1 MHSIHGFEKVLRSL
15 FYSYGGFIARH
26 PLYFVIIPL
35 LVAIGLGSG
44 MLFLDTTSDLDGETL
59 YAPENSRA
67 SRDRSLIQE
76 IYSTNVATE
85 DDEMLPQHLTEPGLY
100 GQVVVTL
107 KDRGNVLIRNVTDE
121 VLRLHRIVESLSVE
135 FASERYSYRDLCMKW
150 QNSCLPIGIIQILN
164 NTMMAPE
171 LSLQY
176 PKTFMTFPF
185 GSIPVFIGGEVA
197 GVTLKSDSS
206 EVETAEAIQLTY
218 NLQYN
223 SEEEKEIGLLWE
235 REFQN
240 TVVNFQSMLDL
251 ELFWTTSATLQDELD
266 KSTSNI
272 IGKFSVAFCTLI
284 VFAIATCAMMDWV
297 RSKTWLAS
305 LGVWSAG
312 LAVMASFGLLIYL
325 GVPFVNVVGSTPF
338 LIIGECR
345 VVKFYA

>member
-44 MLFLDTTSDLDGETL
+44 MLFLDTTSDLDGESL
-59 YAPENSRA
+59 YAPEDSRA

-76 IYSTNVATE
+76 IYSDASTE
-85 DDEMLPQHLTEPGLY
+85 EGEMLPQHLTEPGLY

-107 KDRGNVLIRNVTDE
+107 KDRGNVLTRNVTNE
-121 VLRLHRIVESLSVE
+121 VLRLHDVVESLSVE

-164 NTMMAPE
+164 SQIIAPE

-176 PKTFMTFPF
+176 PKMFMTFPF
-185 GSIPVFIGGEVA
+185 GSMSVFIGGELA
-197 GVTLKSDSS
+197 GVTLKSGSS
-206 EVETAEAIQLTY
+206 EVETGEAIQLTY
-218 NLQYN
+218 NLYYD
-223 SEEEKEIGLLWE
+223 SEEEKEICLLWE
-235 REFQN
+235 KEFQT
-240 TVVNFQSMLDL
+240 TVDYFQSMLDL
-251 ELFWTTSATLQDELD
+251 ELFWTTSASLQDELD
-266 KSTSNI
+266 KSTSNV
-272 IGKFSVAFCTLI
+272 IGKFSVAFCALV
-284 VFAIATCAMMDWV
+284 VFAIATCAMTDWV

-338 LIIGECR
+338 LIIGKCR
-345 VVKFYA
+345 VV